1 MGLSFK
7 SLTINR
13 FISSIGG
20 FTYAIYM
27 GLSLKLDYIIFVSLS
42 SICLTI
48 LSLTFQWS
56 LIDIV
61 VSQKSNIKNTIRTFF
76 NQLLPIL
83 LLTFLI
89 FLIIYHVVFD
99 YKSFSGI
106 FLGFVFILYTIT
118 NEIYNHLVI
127 KFSFLRNP
135 FIVNVIKAS
144 LLLFSYFFLESSLIN
159 VSKLTFILFIV
170 NSISIYYVLKKRDI
184 NLIDNLKFYSN
195 NIFSKENIIKANAL
209 FLTGLTLQ
217 STRLTS
223 SIISKTELNSIL
235 FLISDYSLIIMG
247 FIFSILYWRIGPY
260 LKQMSN
266 NITSYCRY
274 LFIFSIFITT
284 VLEIIYKGSIYN
296 DSVNNNV
303 VFYIISILLL
313 TLPIVFKTYIFD
325 LYIINSPNSK
335 YLIYSNISFV
345 ILFVSL
351 NYIFKVNLLFDVMI
365 IRSFL
370 FSFLSYTLIL
380 YPLNK
385 NNKIKN

>member
-260 LKQMSN
+260 LKQM
-266 NITSYCRY
+266 
-274 LFIFSIFITT
+274 
-284 VLEIIYKGSIYN
+284 
-296 DSVNNNV
+296 
-303 VFYIISILLL
+303 
-313 TLPIVFKTYIFD
+313 
-325 LYIINSPNSK
+325 
-335 YLIYSNISFV
+335 
-345 ILFVSL
+345 
-351 NYIFKVNLLFDVMI
+351 
-365 IRSFL
+365 
-370 FSFLSYTLIL
+370 
-380 YPLNK
+380 
-385 NNKIKN
+385 